1 MLYWPFEG
9 KHYYVV
15 MHLVAQST
23 HSIWSRNK
31 KNHGWEQPYRE
42 YLQKIRKQSLF
53 SIEYSGLM
61 QTYKEI
67 LWINI
72 FVLTSSFQK
81 LTINRSSR
89 LYYMYILASFYF
101 APIIQKQIEI
111 KGLNM
116 QGLFFWYLL

>member
-1 MLYWPFEG
+1 
-9 KHYYVV
+9 

-31 KNHGWEQPYRE
+31 KNHGWEPGIHRE
-42 YLQKIRKQSLF
+42 HSQKIREQSLF

-72 FVLTSSFQK
+72 FVLTSSSQK

-116 QGLFFWYLL
+116 QGLFFWYCI